1 MADTD
6 KTADVGTEDQAPEIK
21 ETPKKEAPK
30 KDKGEPKEKMVTIR
44 LPLTKEDTRPVY
56 VRVNGRK
63 WGIPRGK
70 RVEVPACVAEVL
82 EHAEAQMLEAIQ
94 YSEAAQNG
102 TGTDL
107 G

>member
-1 MADTD
+1 MA
-6 KTADVGTEDQAPEIK
+6 KTEQTPETAQAA
-21 ETPKKEAPK
+21 ETAPVAEAPAPK
-30 KDKGEPKEKMVTIR
+30 TVEAPKEKMVTIR

-70 RVEVPACVAEVL
+70 KVEVPECVAEVL
-82 EHAEAQMLEAIQ
+82 DHAEAQMLEAIQ

-102 TGTDL
+102 SGTDL

>member
-6 KTADVGTEDQAPEIK
+6 KTTDAGTMDQEPG
-21 ETPKKEAPK
+21 KKTK
-30 KDKGEPKEKMVTIR
+30 KDEGEPKEKMVTIR

>member
-1 MADTD
+1 MA
-6 KTADVGTEDQAPEIK
+6 KTEQTPETAPVA
-21 ETPKKEAPK
+21 EAPAPK
-30 KDKGEPKEKMVTIR
+30 TVEEPKEKMVSIR

-70 RVEVPACVAEVL
+70 KVEVPACVAEVL